1 MNNIVKNI
9 GKIIS
14 LVLISVGL
22 FACAGNTPQV
32 EKKFVAPAE
41 KPTLTEVR
49 ANYIQQLK
57 NKQVQVIRMG
67 ETIRIVVLDD
77 ELFIAGSANIVP
89 EYRDVLRTVTLLINT
104 YETTEIKVSGYLDNQ
119 LAKEVSQALST
130 RQAQVVVNTL
140 RYYGVDTRFVYAM
153 GYGQENPVAWNGD
166 ATGRSLNRRVE
177 IYFHYYPKMK
187 EYN

>member
-1 MNNIVKNI
+1 MYSILKNI

-14 LVLISVGL
+14 LVLISIGL
-22 FACAGNTPQV
+22 FACASNAPQS
-32 EKKFVAPAE
+32 EEKFVAPAQ

-57 NKQVQVIRMG
+57 NKQVQVIHLG
-67 ETIRIVVLDD
+67 ETIRIVILDD
-77 ELFIAGSANIVP
+77 ELFVAGSANLVP

-119 LAKEVSQALST
+119 LPKDVSQALSA
-130 RQAQVVVNTL
+130 RQAQVVLNTL

-153 GYGQENPVAWNGD
+153 GYGEENPVAWNGD

-177 IYFHYYPKMK
+177 IYFQYYPKIK
-187 EYN
+187 GYN